1 MVISRLIH
9 SIALMLFMIALLGG
23 CQSVN
28 KSENESQMQDAKNL
42 AIQYFKD
49 EYGLDVEITDQE
61 KLAEYI
67 SPQINMK
74 GYVKGKP
81 EESFNISVDYEDKKT
96 TNFVMSPELEK
107 AIRAKGI
114 DPFAKKDAAK

>member
-1 MVISRLIH
+1 
-9 SIALMLFMIALLGG
+9 MLFTIVLLGG

-28 KSENESQMQDAKNL
+28 KSENDGQMQEAKNL

-61 KLAEYI
+61 KLDEYI
-67 SPQINMK
+67 TPKITMK
-74 GYVKGKP
+74 GHVKGKP
-81 EESFNISVDYEDKKT
+81 EESFNIAVDYEDKKT

-114 DPFAKKDAAK
+114 DPFAKKDASN

>member
-1 MVISRLIH
+1 M
-9 SIALMLFMIALLGG
+9 
-23 CQSVN
+23 N
-28 KSENESQMQDAKNL
+28 KSENDGQMQEAKNL

-61 KLAEYI
+61 KLDEYI
-67 SPQINMK
+67 TPKITMK
-74 GYVKGKP
+74 GHVKGKP
-81 EESFNISVDYEDKKT
+81 EESFNIAVDYEDKKT

-114 DPFAKKDAAK
+114 DPFAKKDASN

>member
-1 MVISRLIH
+1 MVISRLFR
-9 SIALMLFMIALLGG
+9 SIALMLFTIVLLGG

-28 KSENESQMQDAKNL
+28 KSENDGQMQEAKNL

-61 KLAEYI
+61 KLDEYI
-67 SPQINMK
+67 TPKITMK
-74 GYVKGKP
+74 GHVKGKP
-81 EESFNISVDYEDKKT
+81 EESFNIAVDYEDKKT

-114 DPFAKKDAAK
+114 DPFAKKDASN

>member
-1 MVISRLIH
+1 MLI
-9 SIALMLFMIALLGG
+9 MIVLLGG
-23 CQSVN
+23 CQNVN
-28 KSENESQMQDAKNL
+28 KSENENLMQEAKNL

-67 SPQINMK
+67 SPQITMK
-74 GYVKGKP
+74 GYVKDKP

-107 AIRAKGI
+107 TIRAKGI
-114 DPFAKKDAAK
+114 DPFAKKDTGK